1 MKAVVVVFFSL
12 VISMASAQTPAA
24 VWSPQFNSPGPE
36 FKSLFNGRDY
46 SGWNIQPDS
55 GAWVVKDGMIY
66 CTGKRVPPYL
76 IRTEQEYE
84 NYEFYA
90 EFKFYKGCNS
100 GIFFHLPVVGA
111 GRESRLGF
119 EAQIMDDSHLP
130 VHKGSTGS
138 IYDVIPPKVNAI
150 RPAGEWNQYHVVF
163 EWPRCRI
170 WLNGVLVQ
178 DADFAANSILK
189 YRLRRGAIGL
199 SNHEAPVHYRNLWVR
214 ELPDQEQWTSL
225 FDGKSLAGWQ
235 TVGNANWHVEK
246 GKLVA
251 DKGEG
256 YLISRERFSRFHFL
270 ALLEN
275 SKKSTKSKIFYR
287 WLGMQDQGYSQELYD
302 YPLTE
307 SLITSYNNHAPETI
321 VPMFSYPLLYYQII
335 SGDREAECRI
345 AGYIVSSQKLLQ
357 KVRQGH
363 VVFYRAAD
371 DPPLVIE
378 SMRIQPIRGIGL

>member
-1 MKAVVVVFFSL
+1 MNAIAVVLLALALSVSV
-12 VISMASAQTPAA
+12 AQTVAPAWNPNTEA
-24 VWSPQFNSPGPE
+24 PGPD

-55 GAWVVKDGMIY
+55 GAWSVKDGMIF
-66 CTGKRVPPYL
+66 CNGKHVPPYL
-76 IRTEQEYE
+76 IRTEAEYE
-84 NYEFYA
+84 NFEFFG

-100 GIFFHLPVVGA
+100 GIFFHLPIAGA

-119 EAQIMDDSHLP
+119 EAQIMDDGGQP
-130 VHKGSTGS
+130 IHKGSTGS

-150 RPAGEWNQYHVVF
+150 RPAGEWNQYHVIF

-178 DADFAANSILK
+178 DADFSAHSILK

-214 ELPDQEQWTSL
+214 ELPDQDQWTSL

-235 TVGNANWHVEK
+235 AVGNANWRVEH
-246 GKLVA
+246 GKLIA

-256 YLISRERFSRFHFL
+256 YLISKERYSRFHFQ

-287 WLGMQDQGYSQELYD
+287 WLGLQDQGYSQELFD
-302 YPLTE
+302 YSLTE
-307 SLITSYNNHAPETI
+307 SLITSYNNQVPETI
-321 VPMFSYPLLYYQII
+321 VPLFPFSVLYYQLIN
-335 SGDREAECRI
+335 GDREAECRI

-363 VVFYRAAD
+363 IVFYRAAN
-371 DPPLVIE
+371 DPPLIMDR
-378 SMRIQPIRGIGL
+378 MRIQPISGVGL